1 MPTASPRQT
10 LLVFAGMVL
19 SIVLAWTLRAAV
31 LEDKPRVVDGPLK
44 PYVVPRADAPACS
57 GAACAVTL
65 VAPQAGIV
73 TRVQPVRYEPPD
85 VEVLAAPAGHALVP
99 VAPALLYTPGSS
111 ARELPF
117 VATPWPAPTAKDDA
131 PTKALKLYA
140 PGWVRAGRDLRSG
153 ALVDFALARSL
164 PAGAPQA
171 YSELQFQPISTGVNV
186 LFQERWQPGPQSG
199 NTVRL
204 HFVPPSQTPPAP
216 VDAPIELRVSNP
228 EAANRAGMMVLYMDP
243 GDIYRLLEQRFG
255 GTEPREPLPRQ
266 LWLEWSD
273 PGDTSRPG
281 QWRVPASAVQR
292 DGEGARVWLAVEGRA
307 IPVSVTE
314 LEQGA
319 SHSVVAER
327 PGAVGLPVRT
337 ADWKALGSAGRAAA
351 FRAAATSAQLHLL
364 QSNVRLLAA
373 VPEGL
378 APGAPVGGR

>member
-19 SIVLAWTLRAAV
+19 SIALAWTLRAAV
-31 LEDKPRVVDGPLK
+31 LEDRPRALDGPLK
-44 PYVVPRADAPACS
+44 PYVVARADAPACS
-57 GAACAVTL
+57 GAACAVPL
-65 VAPQAGIV
+65 VLPQAGIV

-111 ARELPF
+111 ARQLPF
-117 VATPWPAPTAKDDA
+117 VAKPWPAHAKDDA
-131 PTKALKLYA
+131 PSQALKVYS
-140 PGWVRAGRDLRSG
+140 PGWVRAGRELRSG

-164 PAGAPQA
+164 PAGSPQA
-171 YSELQFQPISTGVNV
+171 YAELRFQPISTGVNV
-186 LFQERWQPGPQSG
+186 LLQERWQPGPRSSDS
-199 NTVRL
+199 VWL
-204 HFVPPSQTPPAP
+204 HFVPPSETAPAP
-216 VDAPIELRVSNP
+216 IDAPIKVRVNMP
-228 EAANRAGMMVLYMDP
+228 DAADRSGMMNLYMDP
-243 GDIYRLLEQRFG
+243 GDIYRLLEQRFA

-266 LWLEWSD
+266 MWLEWRD
-273 PGDTSRPG
+273 AGDNSRPR
-281 QWRVPASAVQR
+281 QWRVPASSVQR
-292 DGEGARVWLAVEGRA
+292 DGEGARVWLALEGRA

-327 PGAVGLPVRT
+327 PGAWGLPVRT

-351 FRAAATSAQLHLL
+351 YQAAAAAYQHLL
-364 QSNVRLLAA
+364 QPNARLLAT

-378 APGAPVGGR
+378 APGAPVGAR